1 MNLPDPETFW
11 SLVSDSGL
19 VESGALQRMRRECRH
34 RDTADIARWLIEGGS
49 LSTWQARR
57 VARGDRG
64 PYFIGDYRLMERID
78 AVGPGLLFR
87 ARHETSGDRVQLR
100 LLDRPL
106 CKHQDIWTGIVRRTT
121 IAQAVRHPILSRTI
135 ALEKKQSQR
144 FVLCEDVARSTLAE
158 ELDRHGSQ
166 GIESAG
172 RIALEVAQAVAE
184 LHRLGDVHGAISLET
199 VRREPP
205 AAGAAA
211 GRLRLVQFPLA
222 GDPHLQPPR
231 IPIDSPAAIG
241 KLGKSA
247 CFVAPEL
254 VRSRSACD
262 ARSDVYAIGCLVH
275 ALVAGAAPG
284 WQGDAHR
291 TLARAAASGLP
302 PLGPRD
308 ATQPLASVVARMT
321 SRDPRSRYA
330 SAVEAADAIASCL
343 GMPPVSAS
351 PPPLQVS
358 VPPAALDAES
368 IAVAAP
374 FADPS
379 IAIPMIDMVPESP
392 RSPRGPTS
400 SGRRKP
406 ARSRGAR
413 SRASIWVTGSL
424 LAVAALG
431 AVALIMVM
439 RNGTFLVR
447 LKNPPSK
454 PAVAT
459 SEPGNASRPS
469 PDEENHRKE
478 PAAKGGGSQEPAAN
492 SPAAAIDDPAR
503 PWLSPTSGGPPA
515 LVHLPPGSQLIL
527 LARPSEIVAD
537 EDGRLFLDALGPYA
551 GRAIESVQQ
560 LCGCG
565 LDGIEELQAGW
576 QAGGPG
582 EVIGGYA
589 IRLRDPADADAI
601 VSRIDAAEPESRGN
615 ETLHVGRT
623 RAVWMP
629 SSGRNHIVVCG
640 HEKLV
645 REVFEADAKAGPAGD
660 GEQPRLVLPRDM
672 ETLAGMLDGS
682 RHATLFGS
690 PHDLRTEARD
700 MLTGPL
706 EPLVEPLGVFF
717 GDSVRAAA
725 LSIHFGENFYI
736 ELDAVET
743 VNEPARVM
751 TKNLRKKI
759 DSMAVAVEDWITG
772 LVGARY
778 GRKLINRLPVMVKF
792 LAAQARVGAEG
803 KGVVMNAYLPRH
815 AGHNLA
821 LAAELALAQA
831 GAPGATAAAAPP
843 PAAGGGEGARQKLQK
858 KTSLSFKSDTLEQS
872 IKLLEEDIGLR
883 IEILGGDLKLDGIT
897 KNNSF
902 ALDENDKPA
911 EEILRVILL
920 KANPDGK
927 LVYVIRGAGEG
938 DSVVVTTRA
947 QAAERGDTLPP
958 VFESTAP
965 KKP

>member
-11 SLVSDSGL
+11 RLVSESGL
-19 VESGALQRMRRECRH
+19 IEPGVLGRMRRECRH
-34 RDTADIARWLIEGGS
+34 RDTADIAKWLIEGGA
-49 LSTWQARR
+49 LSAWQARR

-144 FVLCEDVARSTLAE
+144 FILCEDVARSTIAE
-158 ELDRHGSQ
+158 ELDRHGGQ

-172 RIALEVAQAVAE
+172 RIALEAAQAVAE
-184 LHRLGDVHGAISLET
+184 LHRLGDVHGAISLEAL
-199 VRREPP
+199 RREPP

-231 IPIDSPAAIG
+231 IPIDSPTAVE
-241 KLGKSA
+241 KLGQGA

-254 VRSRSACD
+254 ARLRSACD
-262 ARSDVYAIGCLVH
+262 ARSDVYALGCLVH
-275 ALVAGAAPG
+275 AIVAGKAPG
-284 WQGDAHR
+284 WQGEAHR

-308 ATQPLASVVARMT
+308 AAHPLASVIARMT
-321 SRDPRSRYA
+321 ARDPRSRYP
-330 SAVEAADAIASCL
+330 SAVEAADAITACL

-358 VPPAALDAES
+358 VPSATLDAES

-379 IAIPMIDMVPESP
+379 IAVPMIEMASESP
-392 RSPRGPTS
+392 RSLRGPAT

-406 ARSRGAR
+406 ARGRGTG

-424 LAVAALG
+424 LAVAAMG
-431 AVALIMVM
+431 AVVLIMVM
-439 RNGTFLVR
+439 RNRTSLVR
-447 LKNPPSK
+447 LKNPPPK
-454 PAVAT
+454 PAVAA

-469 PDEENHRKE
+469 PAEGNRRTE

-492 SPAAAIDDPAR
+492 SSAAPTDAPAL
-503 PWLSPTSGGPPA
+503 PWASPTSGGPPA
-515 LVHLPPGSQLIL
+515 FAYLPQGSQLIL
-527 LARPSEIVAD
+527 LARLSEIAAD

-589 IRLRDPADADAI
+589 IRLRDPADAGTI
-601 VSRIDAAEPESRGN
+601 VSRIDDAEAKSRGN
-615 ETLHVGRT
+615 ETLHAGKT
-623 RAVWMP
+623 TALWMP
-629 SSGRNHIVVCG
+629 SSGQNRLVVCG
-640 HEKLV
+640 HTKLV
-645 REVFEADAKAGPAGD
+645 REVFEADAKADPAGD
-660 GEQPRLVLPRDM
+660 GERPRLVVPRDM
-672 ETLAGMLDGS
+672 EILIGMLDGS
-682 RHATLFGS
+682 RHATLLGS

-700 MLTGPL
+700 LLTGPL

-725 LSIHFGENFYI
+725 LSIHFGENFYV

-792 LAAQARVGAEG
+792 LAAQARVAAEG

-831 GAPGATAAAAPP
+831 GAPVATAAAASP
-843 PAAGGGEGARQKLQK
+843 PAAGAGGARQKLQK
-858 KTSLSFKSDTLEQS
+858 KTTLSFKSDTLERSVQ
-872 IKLLEEDIGLR
+872 LLAEDIGLR
-883 IEILGGDLKLDGIT
+883 IDILGGDLKLDGIT

-902 ALDENDKPA
+902 ELNEKDKPA

-927 LVYVIRGAGEG
+927 LVYVIRGAGDG
-938 DSVVVTTRA
+938 DSIVVTTRA

-958 VFESTAP
+958 VFESAAP